1 MFYEA
6 LQLSAYTFCI
16 VLTYHYE
23 MILFIL
29 SNIHY
34 FLVFG
39 HLMDFSALP
48 DTVISFPFEEQRLLA
63 SVAHT
68 LWVSYPLDFSSS
80 VSAVCASPLPLTLH
94 IL

>member
-16 VLTYHYE
+16 VSIYHYE
-23 MILFIL
+23 MVLFIL

-48 DTVISFPFEEQRLLA
+48 DTVMFF
-63 SVAHT
+63 
-68 LWVSYPLDFSSS
+68 
-80 VSAVCASPLPLTLH
+80 
-94 IL
+94 

>member
-1 MFYEA
+1 MKSPTIILDLKIFLLSSLNFCFMFYEA

-16 VLTYHYE
+16 VSIYHYE
-23 MILFIL
+23 MVLFIL

-48 DTVISFPFEEQRLLA
+48 DTVMFF
-63 SVAHT
+63 
-68 LWVSYPLDFSSS
+68 
-80 VSAVCASPLPLTLH
+80 
-94 IL
+94 